1 MKVSDIRLQ
10 KEPYK
15 SFIVHIEKD
24 PFTPWHHH
32 PEYEIVLIMKG
43 RGRRMVGDNV
53 ARFSRYDL
61 VFLGPFIPH
70 KWVCEPDDDDIIDAP
85 QNEAFVIQFNYDF
98 LGNKF
103 FEIPEHASLKR
114 FLIESSRGFEIYGKT
129 KSMVISILHK
139 MISMNDVQ
147 RLYALINI
155 FEIFGNSTEYHYLA
169 NPSSNDKYSSKG
181 GAEMKIAM
189 QYILENFQRKIQ
201 VEELLSVT
209 NMSYASFYLSFK
221 KAHQMPFKDYLLHVR
236 VGYACRLLT
245 EKSMNISEV
254 AYASGFEN
262 LANFNRQFK
271 RLKGITP
278 THFQK
283 QYVTELIP
291 EHISTK

>member
-1 MKVSDIRLQ
+1 MKISDIRLQ

-15 SFIVHIEKD
+15 SFIVHTEKD

-32 PEYEIVLIMKG
+32 PEYEIVLILRG
-43 RGRRMVGDNV
+43 RGRRLVGDNV
-53 ARFSRYDL
+53 ARFSKYDL
-61 VFLGPFIPH
+61 VFLGPFLPH
-70 KWVCEPDDDDIIDAP
+70 TWVCDSDDDDMFGAP

-98 LGNKF
+98 LGDKF
-103 FEIPEHASLKR
+103 FEIPENASLKK
-114 FLIESSRGFEIYGKT
+114 FLIESSRGYELYGKT
-129 KSMVISILHK
+129 KSMIISILNTMK
-139 MISMNDVQ
+139 NMNDVQ
-147 RLYALINI
+147 RLYSLIDI
-155 FEIFGNSTEYHYLA
+155 FEIFGSSKEYYFLA
-169 NPSSNDKYSSKG
+169 SPSSSDKYSSKG
-181 GAEMKIAM
+181 GEEMKIAM

-236 VGYACRLLT
+236 VGYACKLLT
-245 EKSMNISEV
+245 EKSMNVSEV

-271 RLKGITP
+271 RLKGTTP

-283 QYVTELIP
+283 QYVIEIIP
-291 EHISTK
+291 